1 MTCQAMS
8 HDPTPSVAVP
18 WACLGSSEVIV
29 RGRKGTVTVQEGR
42 QGVGGHGGASERG
55 Q

>member
-1 MTCQAMS
+1 MS
-8 HDPTPSVAVP
+8 HDPIPNAAAP

-29 RGRKGTVTVQEGR
+29 RGPKGTVTVQEGR